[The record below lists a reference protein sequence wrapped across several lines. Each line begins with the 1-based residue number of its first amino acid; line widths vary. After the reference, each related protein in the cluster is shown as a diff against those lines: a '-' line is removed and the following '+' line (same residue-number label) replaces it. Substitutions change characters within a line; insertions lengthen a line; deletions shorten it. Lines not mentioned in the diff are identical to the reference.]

1 MAGNRGKGKE
11 KEKGT
16 KRVNV
21 KEMLAKN
28 RKEKEEQERR
38 RIKQI
43 TLPQQLM
50 SVTDTSVEVYKVSMF
65 ARVWFRENSNVNEV
79 LDKYIIRRK
88 IENPCK
94 NSYLNTVI
102 RSVMK
107 AKHVRFFP
115 FNTFQFNSIESH
127 LTAKLLLKYPKIATV
142 EDLVEVNNFFTQER
156 IHHCAISME
165 ANNPLYT
172 DIKEIIDK
180 AREDFGA
187 ENLRGNQN
195 NALPK
200 ALRKHY
206 KRTKTAININL
217 QTTTVQELNAISNF
231 DEIVLE
237 EAKKCDIDENLDVFA
252 DAVLSQ
258 FQNNPAFRIS
268 KEKFVVLPKYNLL
281 GNYITPEQERIISKD
296 CTKFYYKTNAFDVLR
311 PLKDEFGKDIDLS
324 INPKLRKQKIRKK
337 FFMLYA
343 KQRHRNMPPFEN
355 LYWKDNDEE
364 EEEEADEMEPLVV
377 DEPSSPIQQ
386 SPLITAAYVQR
397 KVFERNEET
406 SNDENSKDSTVV
418 ELIAVSSTST
428 ANKTPDEVIVPV
440 EVTKRMALVDFKRK
454 IVGTTTD
461 QMEFIKIVSSCQA
474 FMIGLNNHVKKELP
488 DNVEEIFQM
497 ENNARRRSL
506 MNFILF
512 HLVNAPNVL
521 RDIINQN
528 CPEEVKK
535 NALEKL
541 DFLLF
546 PELQGN
552 Y

>member
-1 MAGNRGKGKE
+1 MAGNRGKG
-11 KEKGT
+11 T
-16 KRVNV
+16 KQISV
-21 KEMLAKN
+21 KEHFS
-28 RKEKEEQERR
+28 
-38 RIKQI
+38 I
-43 TLPQQLM
+43 TLPTQLLYE
-50 SVTDTSVEVYKVSMF
+50 TDTSVDVQHVSRF

-142 EDLVEVNNFFTQER
+142 EDLAEVNNFFTQER

-206 KRTKTAININL
+206 KRTKTAINVNL

-231 DEIVLE
+231 EEIVLE

-474 FMIGLNNHVKKELP
+474 FMIGLYNHVKKELP

-497 ENNARRRSL
+497 ENNVRRRSL

-528 CPEEVKK
+528 CPEDVKK